1 MTLVDTGPL
10 VALFDP
16 RDDDHEIC
24 RKTLEG
30 LTGNLLTT
38 ALVLTEAFHLLRPG
52 SVGAANLRRFVE
64 RGALLVAFF
73 DETILARALALM
85 AEYARRGM
93 DFADASIV
101 AVAEA
106 RKMRKVF
113 TLDRRDFRAYRARF
127 GYRREALQVVP

>member
-16 RDDDHEIC
+16 RDDDHGIC
-24 RKTLEG
+24 RKTLES
-30 LTGNLLTT
+30 LSGNLLTT
-38 ALVLTEAFHLLRPG
+38 SPVLTEAFHLLRPG
-52 SVGAANLRRFVE
+52 SLGASNLRRFVE
-64 RGALLVAFF
+64 RAGLLVAFL
-73 DETILARALALM
+73 DETTLARSLALM
-85 AEYARRGM
+85 EQYARRGM

-106 RKMRKVF
+106 RKMRTVF

-127 GYRREALQVVP
+127 VYRREALQIVP